1 MNIGQAAKAAGVTP
15 KMIRHYE
22 ATGLLPAAD
31 RSAAGYRLYGEADIR
46 TLRFIRQARALGFPL
61 ADLGGLLRLWHDRDR
76 ASADVKALA
85 LSHIAHLQERIDEL
99 QVMKQTLEGLARH
112 CLGDDSP
119 HCAIL
124 DGLAKGLE
132 TKVSRETE

>member
-22 ATGLLPAAD
+22 ATGLLPAAV
-31 RSAAGYRLYGEADIR
+31 RTATGYRVYGEADIR
-46 TLRFIRQARALGFPL
+46 ALRFIRQARALGFPL

-99 QVMKQTLEGLARH
+99 QAMKQTLETLARH
-112 CLGDDSP
+112 CQGDDSP

-124 DGLAKGLE
+124 DGLEQRDG
-132 TKVSRETE
+132 T